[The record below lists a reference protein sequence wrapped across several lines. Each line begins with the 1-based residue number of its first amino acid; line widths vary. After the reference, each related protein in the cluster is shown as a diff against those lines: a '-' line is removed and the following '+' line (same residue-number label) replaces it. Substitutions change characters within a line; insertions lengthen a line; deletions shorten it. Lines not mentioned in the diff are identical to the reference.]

1 MYSRQSD
8 RGIRVPPNY
17 SGNIFRDSAVQPT
30 PVEDHTRRRQNTLE
44 QNDTPRYIEEISEEG
59 RNDIENAVYDDEQK
73 NHEESEHK
81 EKKAPILSPFGE
93 LGTEELLLIAL
104 ALIVFGSGKEP
115 DLALILLALLFIN

>member
-1 MYSRQSD
+1 MYSRQPD
-8 RGIRVPPNY
+8 RGLRVPPNY

-30 PVEDHTRRRQNTLE
+30 PVEDHTRKRQINSE
-44 QNDTPRYIEEISEEG
+44 PNDAPQYTEEISDEI
-59 RNDIENAVYDDEQK
+59 RNDTDSAICDDEIK
-73 NHEESEHK
+73 ICDKKENK
-81 EKKAPILSPFGE
+81 EKKSPIISPFGE

>member
-1 MYSRQSD
+1 MTVFLIKIIACISM
-8 RGIRVPPNY
+8 
-17 SGNIFRDSAVQPT
+17 FL
-30 PVEDHTRRRQNTLE
+30 DHYKYFA
-44 QNDTPRYIEEISEEG
+44 D
-59 RNDIENAVYDDEQK
+59 DDEQK
-73 NHEESEHK
+73 NHEETEHK